1 MKKTTIAS
9 VVALVFTSP
18 VLSQVVFAAEQINLD
33 EVTVKA
39 NRFEHKDTETTYAS
53 EIHTAKQIED
63 SGAATLYDFL
73 AQQTSLNVLSNFGS
87 RATPSINLRGFGG
100 ENGYQNV
107 VITIDGQ
114 RLNNVDQVPQLLGAI
129 PLGNIERIEIS
140 KGSGSVI
147 YGDGAT
153 AGAIQI
159 YTKNKTGVTVS
170 TSFGNF
176 GQQNHYI
183 NAGISEQ
190 YIDLSASLARDS
202 DDGFSNNDASGHKDE
217 FTDNTQNV
225 KLKIKPTDSL
235 RLFVEGTS
243 SRNDIR
249 YVSPLTRAQFDNNP
263 RNVGLN
269 FLGNPSTYT
278 HQSFGTDQWRV
289 GTEYEFT
296 KELKLSATHFQE
308 DKESK
313 FPTFAADYDYSSNDI
328 ALSFQNERLSAIVG
342 YQDFDGD
349 RIGSTDVTKKY
360 NKGTFAQA
368 EYQPVWL
375 SDVLTISAGI
385 RHEKI
390 NYRYA
395 PTLGNTLE
403 KSDNLNAWDIG
414 ANYKISPELSMFT
427 NYNKAFQAPDID
439 RFFRFDSTTFQT
451 VFNGY
456 IKPAR
461 IKTFNIGLNHV
472 NATNH
477 LKATAF
483 YSKLNDEIYLDP
495 TFIDPVFF
503 FSGINSNADKTHK
516 YGLEV
521 QDYFNVTNYLTAS
534 IIYNY
539 TRAIVDKETTFDG
552 SQVENKDLPGV
563 PKHTIVANLNYK
575 FLEHATANLSHSWRS
590 KAYVYNDFTN
600 NASQKQDN
608 YQSTNLALNY
618 QYKNIQVFTSI
629 NNIFEHENNI
639 QTAVDAIYPV
649 DFVRTWRV
657 GVKADF

>member
-1 MKKTTIAS
+1 MLGEIIMKKTTIAS
-9 VVALVFTSP
+9 LVALAFTSP
-18 VLSQVVFAAEQINLD
+18 VLSQAVVAAEQINLD

-107 VITIDGQ
+107 VITLDGQ
-114 RLNNVDQVPQLLGAI
+114 RLNNIDQVPQLLGAI

-170 TSFGNF
+170 SSFGNF
-176 GQQNHYI
+176 GQQNHYV
-183 NAGISEQ
+183 NAGIAEQ
-190 YIDLSASLARDS
+190 YFDLSASLAHDS
-202 DDGFSNNDASGHKDE
+202 HDGFSSNDASGHKDE

-235 RLFVEGTS
+235 RFFAEGTS

-249 YVSPLTRAQFDNNP
+249 YASPLTRAQFDDNP
-263 RNVGLN
+263 HSLGLD
-269 FLGNPSTYT
+269 FVGNPSTYT

-296 KELKLSATHFQE
+296 KELKFSATHFQE
-308 DKESK
+308 DKKSK

-328 ALSFQNERLSAIVG
+328 ALSFTNEILSAIVG

-349 RIGSTDVTKKY
+349 RVGSSDITSKD
-360 NKGTFAQA
+360 NKAAFVQA
-368 EYQPVWL
+368 EYQPTWL
-375 SDVLTISAGI
+375 SAALTVSAGA
-385 RHEKI
+385 RQEKI
-390 NYRYA
+390 KYRYA
-395 PTLGNTLE
+395 PTTGNTLNDSE
-403 KSDNLNAWDIG
+403 NLNAWDIG
-414 ANYKISPELSMFT
+414 ANYRFTTELSAFA
-427 NYNKAFQAPDID
+427 NYNKAYQAPDID
-439 RFFRFDSTTFQT
+439 RFFASDFSAFPIVTTTF
-451 VFNGY
+451 NGF
-456 IKPAR
+456 IAPAKV
-461 IKTFNIGLNHV
+461 KTINIGLNHV
-472 NATNH
+472 VSNNR
-477 LKATAF
+477 LKVSAF
-483 YSKLNDEIYLDP
+483 HADLDNEIYFNP
-495 TFIDPVFF
+495 NSGSNTNIDA
-503 FSGINSNADKTHK
+503 SHK
-516 YGLEV
+516 YGIEI
-521 QDYFNVTNYLTAS
+521 QDYFKVTDHLS
-534 IIYNY
+534 SSFIYNY
-539 TRAIVDKETTFDG
+539 TRAIIDREADFSGAADG
-552 SQVENKDLPGV
+552 KNLPGV
-563 PKHTIVANLNYK
+563 PKHTIVASLNYQ

-590 KAYVYNDFTN
+590 KAYIYNDFTN

-618 QYKNIQVFTSI
+618 QYKNIQVFTSV

-639 QTAVDAIYPV
+639 QTAVDSIYPV

-657 GVKADF
+657 GMKVDF